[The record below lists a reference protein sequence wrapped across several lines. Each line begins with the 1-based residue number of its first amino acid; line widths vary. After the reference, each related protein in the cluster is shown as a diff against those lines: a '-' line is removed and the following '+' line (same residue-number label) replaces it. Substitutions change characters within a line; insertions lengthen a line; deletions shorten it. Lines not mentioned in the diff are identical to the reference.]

1 MATLLYRIGVGA
13 ARRAWLVVT
22 GWLVVLGLAAGAFL
36 TFGGTL
42 ASSFSIPGTETERV
56 SSLLAEELG
65 TSGATANVVLHTRD
79 GAPLDDAQ
87 RQGISDALARV
98 AELDGVDRVVDPFA
112 TVEEM
117 TLQAEDL
124 ATQLADNETATT
136 ALTAS
141 RDQLQAALAQ
151 DADPG
156 AAAQDADPATDV
168 DSLTAQLTEVETQLA
183 GLEIQADQLALGQEL
198 MSFAAGIRTVS
209 PDGST
214 AIGVVSFEQDAMSVG
229 QDLKDA
235 IMTTLDDG
243 APDGVAVEFSSQLA
257 TSVDG
262 IVGPG
267 EIVGLV
273 VAALVLFLMFRTALP
288 ALLPVVS
295 SLVGV
300 GVGVAGAMALSG
312 LVEMSSVTPV
322 LGLMLGLAVGIDYSL
337 FIVNRHRTQ
346 VRAGMD
352 VRESIGLANGT
363 AGNAVVFAGATVLVA
378 LLALNVSGIGFL
390 GLMGTVGAGCVLIA
404 VLVAITLTPALLGLI
419 GTRVLRRSER
429 GAAPVAHP
437 TPAPMRTSRAVASIV
452 AGVALL
458 AVMAIPALGMRLGL
472 PDGATESADSTQYR
486 AYALTAEQFGAG
498 QNGALLVTASLDA
511 PMEELDVLPTQV
523 AIARAIMD
531 AGDVVA
537 VAPIGVS
544 DDADF
549 LAFQVVPVDGPSS
562 ESTEALV
569 HDLRGLDVLD
579 TGSPLGVAGFASGNI
594 DISERLGETLPLYLV
609 VVVGLSLVILVIVF
623 RSLVLPVLATA
634 GFVLSL
640 LAALGATT
648 AIFQWGWL
656 GSVFGVNEPGPL
668 LSFAP
673 LIITG
678 VLFGLAMDYQ
688 LFLASAM
695 REAYAHGAS
704 ARAAVSAGRHL
715 SRAVVIA
722 AASIMVAVFGG
733 FTFSHLTMIR
743 PLGFGLA
750 VGVLVDA
757 FVVRLL
763 LVSSAMHLVGDRV
776 WWLPRWLDR
785 LLPNVDVEGA
795 ALERAHPIPSS
806 SEPAGDPAD
815 LPGGDA
821 RSAAPA
827 AAGAPTASD

>member
-13 ARRAWLVVT
+13 ARRAWLVIT

-42 ASSFSIPGTETERV
+42 ASSFSIPGTETDRV
-56 SSLLAEELG
+56 GSALEEELG
-65 TSGATANVVLHTRD
+65 TSGATANVVFHTED

-98 AELDGVDRVVDPFA
+98 AELDGVERVVDPFV

-124 ATQLADNETATT
+124 AAQLAENETSTT
-136 ALTAS
+136 ALTTS
-141 RDQLQAALAQ
+141 RDQLQSALAQ
-151 DADPG
+151 ASAPGADPG
-156 AAAQDADPATDV
+156 APGGDPATDV
-168 DSLTAQLTEVETQLA
+168 DSLTTQLTEVETQLA
-183 GLEIQADQLALGQEL
+183 GLAVQADQLTLGQEL
-198 MSFAAGIRTVS
+198 MSFASEIRTVS
-209 PDGST
+209 QDEST
-214 AIGVVSFEQDAMSVG
+214 AIGIVSFEQDAMTVG

-235 IMTTLDDG
+235 IMTTLDAD
-243 APDGVAVEFSSQLA
+243 APAGVAVEFSSQLA
-257 TSVDG
+257 ASVDG

-273 VAALVLFLMFRTALP
+273 VAALVLLLMFRAALP

-312 LVEMSSVTPV
+312 VVEMSSVTPV

-337 FIVNRHRTQ
+337 FIVNRHRAQ

-390 GLMGTVGAGCVLIA
+390 GLMGTVGAACVLIA
-404 VLVAITLTPALLGLI
+404 VLVAITLTPALLGLV
-419 GTRVLRRSER
+419 GVRVLRRSER
-429 GAAPVAHP
+429 GAAPVAHAA
-437 TPAPMRTSRAVASIV
+437 PAPMRTSRAVTSIV
-452 AGVALL
+452 GGVALL
-458 AVMAIPALGMRLGL
+458 AVMAVPALEMRLGL
-472 PDGATESADSTQYR
+472 PDGATESADSTQYQ

-498 QNGALLVTASLDA
+498 QNGALLVTASLDE
-511 PMEELDVLPTQV
+511 PLEELDVLPTQV
-523 AIARAIMD
+523 AIAQAITD

-537 VAPIGVS
+537 VAPIGIS

-549 LAFQVVPVDGPSS
+549 LAFQVVPADGPSS

-569 HDLRGLDVLD
+569 HDLRALDVLD
-579 TGSPLGVAGFASGNI
+579 TGSTLGVAGFASGNI

-648 AIFQWGWL
+648 AVFQWGWL

-688 LFLASAM
+688 LFLGSAM
-695 REAYAHGAS
+695 RETYAHGAS
-704 ARAAVSAGRHL
+704 ARAAVSAGRHQ

-763 LVSSAMHLVGDRV
+763 LVSAAMHLVGERV

-795 ALERAHPIPSS
+795 ALERAHPLPSS
-806 SEPAGDPAD
+806 PEVAD
-815 LPGGDA
+815 
-821 RSAAPA
+821 
-827 AAGAPTASD
+827 